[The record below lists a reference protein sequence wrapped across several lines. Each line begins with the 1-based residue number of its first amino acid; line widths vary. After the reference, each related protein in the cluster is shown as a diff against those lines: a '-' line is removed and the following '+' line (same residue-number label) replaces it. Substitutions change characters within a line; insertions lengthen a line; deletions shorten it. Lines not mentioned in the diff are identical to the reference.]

1 MRIKITDP
9 AKDQLKRI
17 YHYFRR
23 RGNGKKG
30 RQVRKDVLAKAKLLK
45 DHPMLGQE
53 EDNLKHLGQGH
64 RYVPIKP
71 FYKMI
76 YRIIKPVIYIT
87 DIFDTRQD
95 VDKMK
100 P

>member
-1 MRIKITDP
+1 MKVQITDL

-17 YHYFRR
+17 YHYYRR

-30 RQVRKDVLAKAKLLK
+30 RQVRKDVLDKARLLK
-45 DHPMLGQE
+45 DNPEMGQE
-53 EDNLKHLGQGH
+53 EENLKHLGLGH
-64 RYVPIKP
+64 RYVLVNP
-71 FYKMI
+71 FYKII
-76 YRIIKPVIYIT
+76 YLIIEPVIYIT

-95 VDKMK
+95 PDKMK